1 MITINNQITS
11 LFILAI
17 PIACIAW
24 TFTHEEIFRE
34 VHNYCEDCSKK
45 SRTLLLRKFFYL
57 LTCEYCFSHYVTV
70 LMLIITKYHL
80 LYDDWKGYIVAG
92 FSLVWVANIYM
103 SIYNRIR
110 VTLKKEKIEAE
121 IIEEEKTN
129 NSSH

>member
-24 TFTHEEIFRE
+24 TFTHEEIFKE
-34 VHNYCEDCSKK
+34 VHNYCTDCSKK
-45 SRTLLLRKFFYL
+45 SKTLLQRKFFYL

-80 LYDDWKGYIVAG
+80 LYDDWKGYVVAG
-92 FSLVWVANIYM
+92 FSLVWIANIYM

-110 VTLKKEKIEAE
+110 VTLKKEKIEADL
-121 IIEEEKTN
+121 IEEEKTN